1 MSENAGVILRR
12 WEKTVEMVNWEQSK
26 TFQGNI
32 VYVDLLGKDD
42 THWRSLSPPWP
53 RIPPR
58 REWTVGGG
66 KEFDTERFENR
77 AETVKSRKKKEGRW
91 KRGNM
96 VSTWE
101 VSWWRGSFIPRW
113 SWDLWNRWNDFER
126 TASMK
131 QLLKHF
137 GFLCCLESL
146 WTIFGAQRFSSP
158 HAASLCNCLLRQQP
172 EFYCHLLSNQQQRIQ
187 GRCVTM
193 EIIVLG

>member
-1 MSENAGVILRR
+1 MFTLTYL
-12 WEKTVEMVNWEQSK
+12 EKTTPTE
-26 TFQGNI
+26 GH
-32 VYVDLLGKDD
+32 YHLLDQEFHFDVSERWVGE
-42 THWRSLSPPWP
+42 RSLMRKDLRTEQKLW
-53 RIPPR
+53 RAGKR
-58 REWTVGGG
+58 RRGGG
-66 KEFDTERFENR
+66 RGGIWWALGWWAGGGEASYQDDHGISEID
-77 AETVKSRKKKEGRW
+77 GMD
-91 KRGNM
+91 KR
-96 VSTWE
+96 
-101 VSWWRGSFIPRW
+101 
-113 SWDLWNRWNDFER
+113 DFER